1 MNDNWIMAAHALLYI
16 LLYNSKYGMSVFPGL
31 YHICMYVYMNL
42 ENQCMYF
49 KINIM
54 EQMYGLDLHITAHH
68 HLGY

>member
-1 MNDNWIMAAHALLYI
+1 MNDNWIMAVHALLYI
-16 LLYNSKYGMSVFPGL
+16 LLYNSKYGTS
-31 YHICMYVYMNL
+31 YVYMNL